1 MPDITLIVTWAGAIA
16 GAALLLF
23 WILAWWARR
32 TPNDIDDVVVG
43 VLQWPVIL
51 FLLLTAIISLTH
63 NSTAS
68 AGFKTTVDNIAN
80 ILRIGVT
87 TWTVWR
93 LTRDTVLY
101 YGREL
106 AKRSDASFDD
116 VLIPVLDVLAPVV
129 IVGVSTI
136 LMLRLLG
143 ADISTVIL
151 TTGGA
156 AVIAG
161 LALRDTLGNILGGLT
176 LLIDTPFRFGDLIIW
191 DNVVCQIRRIGLRV
205 TTLYNTEDHSD
216 IYVPNS
222 VLAATKITNL
232 TRPSPDLRVSLEVAV
247 PDEVSLE
254 RADACLREVADANPY
269 ILGNLQAKLAA
280 MRRELAACDL
290 KSPKAKELRWGIA
303 ALGREQT
310 LDRRQARMTTLL
322 DHLLAVI
329 QAAEKG
335 GLSAAEK
342 AAIAKDLDALD
353 DYDEELKTAML
364 AWAKAR
370 TRDPNLQRFPQDRE
384 RLLQDAEL
392 RVRALARQTD
402 RLRSALK
409 NPSLYE
415 MQRLDDMVE
424 AFRDWLPVSFKAVT
438 PAWKYPLVA
447 LKRSSVV
454 GRLLHLVVYVDD
466 IHLEGF
472 VRRPRA
478 LTALNEAVAAHL
490 READCQ
496 SRGSGRQT

>member
-1 MPDITLIVTWAGAIA
+1 MPDISLFLAWAGAIG

-43 VLQWPVIL
+43 VLQWPVVL
-51 FLLLTAIISLTH
+51 FLALTAIINLT
-63 NSTAS
+63 NSSTLS
-68 AGFKTTVDNIAN
+68 PSFRTTVNNIAN

-93 LTRDTVLY
+93 LTRDSVLY
-101 YGREL
+101 YGRRL
-106 AKRSDASFDD
+106 AERSEASFDD
-116 VLIPVLDVLAPVV
+116 VLIPVLDVLAPV
-129 IVGVSTI
+129 IIGGVGAI
-136 LMLRLLG
+136 LTLRLLG
-143 ADISTVIL
+143 ADISTIVL

-156 AVIAG
+156 AVIVG

-205 TTLYNTEDHSD
+205 TTLYNTEEHCD

-247 PDEVSLE
+247 PDDVSLKH
-254 RADACLREVADANPY
+254 ADQCLCDVANANPY

-280 MRRELAACDL
+280 MRQALGTCDP
-290 KSPKAKELRWGIA
+290 KSPAAKELRWGIS

-310 LDRRQARMTTLL
+310 LDRRQARMIALL
-322 DHLLAVI
+322 NRTIEIIHG
-329 QAAEKG
+329 AEKG
-335 GLSAAEK
+335 GLSADEK
-342 AAIAKDLDALD
+342 AQIARELDVLD
-353 DYDEELKTAML
+353 GYDEKLKTAML
-364 AWAKAR
+364 SWAQAR
-370 TRDPNLQRFPQDRE
+370 KRDPQLLRFPEDQA
-384 RLLQDAEL
+384 RLLQDAEG
-392 RVRALARQTD
+392 RIRALARHTES
-402 RLRSALK
+402 LRHHLK
-409 NPSLYE
+409 SPGLYE
-415 MQRLDDMVE
+415 TQRLDDLV
-424 AFRDWLPVSFKAVT
+424 AGFRDWLPASFKPVT
-438 PAWKYPLVA
+438 PAWKYPLVT
-447 LKRSSVV
+447 LKRSSIA
-454 GRLLHLVVYVDD
+454 GRLLHLIVYVDD

-490 READCQ
+490 REAQHQ
-496 SRGSGRQT
+496 SHSSERQT